1 MNLLTSQN
9 GDLNEI
15 ITPGVRE
22 EATQSSWKEKKSSLC
37 INYIFTIRLF
47 PKACVKIFVIIRI
60 YASEIPKVN
69 NGLLKFKL
77 KLRSE

>member
-22 EATQSSWKEKKSSLC
+22 EATQSSWKEKKVAYVSS
-37 INYIFTIRLF
+37 ISSPYAYFQRL
-47 PKACVKIFVIIRI
+47 V
-60 YASEIPKVN
+60 
-69 NGLLKFKL
+69 L
-77 KLRSE
+77 KLS